1 MRARVPAAGRSGE
14 AAADFVEPLRE
25 RPLGLRAFAL
35 VLRTRLVAVSL
46 MVNDPLPFMIRF

>member
-1 MRARVPAAGRSGE
+1 VRARVPAAGRLGE
-14 AAADFVEPLRE
+14 VDAGLVEPLRD
-25 RPLGLRAFAL
+25 RPLGLRALAL

>member
-1 MRARVPAAGRSGE
+1 VRARVPAAGRPGE
-14 AAADFVEPLRE
+14 ADAGLVEPLRD
-25 RPLGLRAFAL
+25 RPFGLRALAL

>member
-1 MRARVPAAGRSGE
+1 MRASVPAAGRLWE
-14 AAADFVEPLRE
+14 AEADLVEPLRE
-25 RPLGLRAFAL
+25 RPLGLRALAF